1 MKKLNLEE
9 IKKTAEKRNNKTRQ
23 SVNQIIFRKNIDKI
37 VNKWSKKKC
46 HMIFKINQNKPKLR
60 NPLLM
65 NIVIK
70 KNNLTTAFDTIVKKN
85 ILQNYINK
93 GFEIISVQY

>member
-1 MKKLNLEE
+1 MENLNLEQ
-9 IKKTAEKRNNKTRQ
+9 IKKTYENRNNKKRQ
-23 SVNQIIFRKNIDKI
+23 LVNQIIFRKNIDKI
-37 VNKWSKKKC
+37 VNKWSNKKC
-46 HMIFKINQNKPKLR
+46 SIILTKKNKPRVR

-70 KNNLTTAFDTIVKKN
+70 KNNLVTAFDTITKKN
-85 ILQNYINK
+85 VLQYYINR